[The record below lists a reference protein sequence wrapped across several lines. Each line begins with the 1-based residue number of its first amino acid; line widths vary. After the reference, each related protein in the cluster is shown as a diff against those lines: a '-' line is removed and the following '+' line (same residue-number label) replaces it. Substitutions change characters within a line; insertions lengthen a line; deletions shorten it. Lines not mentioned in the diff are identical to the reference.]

1 MFKAFIKL
9 FIKDYDDVGNSL
21 VRQKYGLLS
30 GALGIICNL
39 ILFII
44 KISVGFILG
53 SVAVISDAF
62 NNFSDMGSTVISVIG
77 IKLSNRKPDRDH
89 PFGHGRFEYIS
100 ALIVAFIIMLVGF
113 ELFKSSFTKILNPEE
128 AQDINWLLI
137 GILAI
142 SVPVK
147 LFMFGINKFLGKSIS
162 SPTLIATALD
172 SRNDAVATGAVII
185 STIID
190 GLHILPFVIDGYVG
204 ALVSLLII
212 YAGFSV
218 AKDTVGILLGKA
230 PEKETVDEI
239 TSMLLETPEILDI
252 HDLIIHD
259 YGPGRIFA
267 SVHAEVESTSDVIT
281 VHEAIDLTEKNIF
294 LKTGCE
300 ITIHMDPICS
310 DDPILNNIKT
320 VVYDI
325 FKEENCVYTIHDL
338 RMTKGED
345 NMNIIFDMVVP
356 FDEKTDTTKH
366 IIQRIKEAILKTDC
380 RFSTVIQID
389 RDFVQTLDK

>member
-1 MFKAFIKL
+1 MFKAFTKL
-9 FIKDYDDVGNSL
+9 FIKDYDDVTNSV

-44 KISVGFILG
+44 KISVGIMIG

-113 ELFKSSFTKILNPEE
+113 ELCKSSFTKILNPED
-128 AQDINWLLI
+128 AQNINWLLI

-147 LFMFGINKFLGKSIS
+147 LFMFGINRYLGKAIS
-162 SPTLIATALD
+162 SPTLIATAID
-172 SRNDAVATGAVII
+172 SRNDSIATSAVII

-267 SVHAEVESTSDVIT
+267 SVHAEVESTSDVIA
-281 VHEAIDLTEKNIF
+281 VHEAIDLTEKIIYQ
-294 LKTGCE
+294 KTGCE

-310 DDPILNNIKT
+310 SDPILNNIKT
-320 VVYDI
+320 IVYDI

-338 RMTKGED
+338 RMTKGEN

-356 FDEKTDTTKH
+356 FDEKTENTKLITH
-366 IIQRIKEAILKTDC
+366 KIKEAIAKNDC
-380 RFSTVIQID
+380 RLSTVIQID

>member
-1 MFKAFIKL
+1 MFKAFTKL
-9 FIKDYDDVGNSL
+9 FIRDYKDVNNSV

-44 KISVGFILG
+44 KVSVGFIIG

-62 NNFSDMGSTVISVIG
+62 NNFSDMGSTIISVIG
-77 IKLSNRKPDRDH
+77 IKLSNKKPDRDH

-113 ELFKSSFTKILNPEE
+113 ELFKSSFDKILNPV
-128 AQDINWLLI
+128 ASSGVNWLLM
-137 GILAI
+137 GILII

-147 LFMFGINKFLGKSIS
+147 LFMYGVNKFMGKAIS
-162 SPTLIATALD
+162 SPTLIATAVD
-172 SRNDAVATGAVII
+172 SRNDAIATSAVIA
-185 STIID
+185 SAIID
-190 GLHILPFVIDGYVG
+190 GLQLLPFVIDGYVG

-230 PEKETVDEI
+230 PEKETVEAI

-259 YGPGRIFA
+259 YGPGRLFA
-267 SVHAEVESTSDVIT
+267 SVHAEIESTSDVIS
-281 VHEAIDLTEKNIF
+281 VHEVIDFTEKNI
-294 LKTGCE
+294 LQKTGCE

-310 DDPILNNIKT
+310 DDPILNNIKSL
-320 VVYDI
+320 VYDV
-325 FKEENCVYTIHDL
+325 FKDENCCYTIHDL
-338 RMTKGED
+338 RMTKGD
-345 NMNIIFDMVVP
+345 NNMNIIFDMVVP
-356 FDEKTDTTKH
+356 FDEKPEITKN
-366 IIQRIKEAILKTDC
+366 ITQKLRTRIQETDC
-380 RFSTVIQID
+380 RFSTVIQVD
-389 RDFVQTLDK
+389 HDFTQTLDK